1 MKNVI
6 QEDVCQKTITSAKND
21 AVAQKQ
27 SFFLIIIIKKLE
39 LKNNIF
45 IHRSF
50 TSSFIDPFQLHK
62 ILVVDQ
68 GKTRYKFAYDNFNV
82 NF

>member
-6 QEDVCQKTITSAKND
+6 EEDVCQKPITSAKND